1 MATGDYAALKR
12 AAATLAILI
21 TSRITLCSPIK
32 VVREE
37 KMSIARR
44 RELKRQIA
52 ALSLQCARIGPVALS
67 GNGILSQDESDDVLV
82 ACTVFLT
89 SLRGEDDVALRTAK
103 GCNRPPAH
111 CENVGYLTFIDFLR
125 GVLHGHCAAS
135 IVHDLALWGRQV
147 VNLNPNTF
155 NAVERAAYM
164 GELDNIVQA
173 QLGRNERYARNPG
186 LVGPPMNQ
194 IQAMDWLFYHSAY
207 ALLEHGLANANVA
220 PGTNIVLPQGQQTV
234 DYNTYMDNVFAELA
248 PEFRNNP
255 NCKAFMSDRSRA
267 ATRAWKCYGKLMG
280 A

>member
-1 MATGDYAALKR
+1 VTGNYAALKR
-12 AAATLAILI
+12 GTATLAILI
-21 TSRITLCSPIK
+21 PRASSGFIPIK
-32 VVREE
+32 FAGEE
-37 KMSIARR
+37 EMSIARR

-52 ALSLQCARIGPVALS
+52 ALSLQCARIGPVALT

-82 ACTVFLT
+82 ACTAFLT

-147 VNLNPNTF
+147 VSLNPHTF
-155 NAVERAAYM
+155 NAVARTDYM
-164 GELDNIVQA
+164 AELDGLVQA
-173 QLGRNERYARNPG
+173 QRGRNDRYARNPG

-194 IQAMDWLFYHSAY
+194 VQAMDWLFYHSAY
-207 ALLEHGLANANVA
+207 ALLEYGLTNANVA

-234 DYNTYMDNVFAELA
+234 DYNTYMDNVFAEMA

-255 NCKAFMSDRSRA
+255 NCEAFMSDRSRA